1 MRIGKLM
8 RKLAFIVIS
17 VSSVAAC
24 AGCSQ
29 YGKAPV
35 GKAPVVAKY

>member
-1 MRIGKLM
+1 MKKCLIATTAVLM
-8 RKLAFIVIS
+8 LLGA
-17 VSSVAAC
+17 
-24 AGCSQ
+24 AGCTQ

>member
-1 MRIGKLM
+1 MKKCLM
-8 RKLAFIVIS
+8 ATAAVLALLS
-17 VSSVAAC
+17 A
-24 AGCSQ
+24 AGCTM

>member
-1 MRIGKLM
+1 MGKAALVV
-8 RKLAFIVIS
+8 LAMTS
-17 VSSVAAC
+17 VLAC
-24 AGCSQ
+24 AGCGL

>member
-1 MRIGKLM
+1 MKKCLI
-8 RKLAFIVIS
+8 AT
-17 VSSVAAC
+17 VAVLSLLSA
-24 AGCSQ
+24 AGCTH

>member
-1 MRIGKLM
+1 MVKAV
-8 RKLAFIVIS
+8 LAVLAI
-17 VSSVAAC
+17 SSVLAC
-24 AGCSQ
+24 SGCGLW